1 MFEQKTI
8 QFTKC
13 FRRYFSV
20 SPRSQAIGFIGLGN
34 TGKGMAANLVSKGHS
49 LIVYDVN
56 QQAVSEL
63 GRFQILNYRVK
74 SFKFLVLSSYI
85 VLGLN
90 VKFKI
95 LFSVSKGAVAASNP
109 MEVSIK

>member
-1 MFEQKTI
+1 MLFQFLPKMFERKTI

-13 FRRYFSV
+13 FRRYLSV

-34 TGKGMAANLVSKGHS
+34 MGKGMAANLVSKGHS

-63 GRFQILNYRVK
+63 G
-74 SFKFLVLSSYI
+74 
-85 VLGLN
+85 
-90 VKFKI
+90 
-95 LFSVSKGAVAASNP
+95 
-109 MEVSIK
+109 E